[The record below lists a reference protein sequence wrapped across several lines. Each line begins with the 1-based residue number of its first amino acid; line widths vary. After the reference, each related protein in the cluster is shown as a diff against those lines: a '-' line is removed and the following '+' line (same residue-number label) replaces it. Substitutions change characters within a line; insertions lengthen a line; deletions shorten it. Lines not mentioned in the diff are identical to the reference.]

1 MSAIAEPEMKQST
14 AAKSRGASF
23 FALAGLTVAVHL
35 AALAVLFATE
45 YGPFAITLS
54 VLAWI
59 FMNCFLLA
67 VLRRPGVC
75 AALALALT
83 VILITLSHFKFGILQ
98 LTLTFLDFLIIDRDT
113 FSFLLSVFPRLQM
126 QLIAAGL
133 VAAPVLWALW
143 RFDPFRVRRRV
154 ALGGV
159 AATAALIAAMAVA
172 SPEQAWEPFQG
183 VNHISNLARSGVVA
197 VSRLASTGWIE
208 ADPPA
213 EGPLHLAAAH
223 AALPL
228 MRASVAPT
236 ACDAPAKRP
245 HIIMLLDE
253 SSFDVTSA
261 PDIKVPAGYKD
272 FFKSSDGKQRT
283 MIAESTGGPTWYTE
297 YNVLTGLSARSFGDL
312 KFYVTRI
319 AAGRVTRGLP
329 QALQRCGYKTV
340 SLYPTY
346 GDFLG
351 ARTFQKGTGVEQF
364 IDMAAMGVNEDM
376 QPDSFYYDQALK
388 VFAREKASQSPV
400 FMFVY
405 LTANH
410 FPWTDVYRPD
420 LTPKD
425 WTPPGNT
432 AEVDEYI
439 RRQTMT
445 ASDYR
450 EFTARLQ
457 RDYPDEFVPRAAF
470 RRSPAGD
477 LAKNAR
483 ARDRPKTAGETP
495 DGIGPALLLDLLCD
509 RRHQLFTRQSVIGA
523 RNPRCRLSPA
533 GAAGSRRPPARS
545 DFCGAEEHHAPLQR
559 RVLRLQERRGSA
571 EVQPAADRCRDDQ
584 GACP

>member
-1 MSAIAEPEMKQST
+1 MSAVAEPGTNRST
-14 AAKSRGASF
+14 AAQSRGAGF
-23 FALAGLTVAVHL
+23 FALAGLIVAVHL
-35 AALAVLFATE
+35 AALAVLFSTE

-59 FMNCFLLA
+59 FVNCFLMA
-67 VLRRPGVC
+67 VLRRPAVC
-75 AALALALT
+75 AALALALIA
-83 VILITLSHFKFGILQ
+83 ILITLSHFKFGILQ

-133 VAAPVLWALW
+133 VAAPLLWALW

-154 ALGGV
+154 ALTGV
-159 AATAALIAAMAVA
+159 AATAALIAGMAVA
-172 SPEQAWEPFQG
+172 LPEQAWEPFQG

-223 AALPL
+223 AALPA
-228 MRASVAPT
+228 RQAAAAT
-236 ACDAPAKRP
+236 CEAPAKRP

-261 PDIKVPAGYKD
+261 PDIKVPAGYTD
-272 FFKSSDGKQRT
+272 YFKSSDGKQRT

-297 YNVLTGLSARSFGDL
+297 FNVLTGLSARSFGDL

-351 ARTFQKGTGVEQF
+351 ARAFQKGTGVEEF

-376 QPDSFYYDQALK
+376 QPDKFYYDQALK
-388 VFAREKASQSPV
+388 AFAREQASQSPV

-410 FPWTDVYRPD
+410 FPWTERLSARSDARGLDAAGQHRRGRRIHP
-420 LTPKD
+420 
-425 WTPPGNT
+425 PPGHDGERVSRVHR
-432 AEVDEYI
+432 A
-439 RRQTMT
+439 
-445 ASDYR
+445 AA
-450 EFTARLQ
+450 ARLSG
-457 RDYPDEFVPRAAF
+457 RVFPRAAL

-483 ARDRPKTAGETP
+483 ARD
-495 DGIGPALLLDLLCD
+495 
-509 RRHQLFTRQSVIGA
+509 
-523 RNPRCRLSPA
+523 
-533 GAAGSRRPPARS
+533 
-545 DFCGAEEHHAPLQR
+545 
-559 RVLRLQERRGSA
+559 
-571 EVQPAADRCRDDQ
+571 
-584 GACP
+584 